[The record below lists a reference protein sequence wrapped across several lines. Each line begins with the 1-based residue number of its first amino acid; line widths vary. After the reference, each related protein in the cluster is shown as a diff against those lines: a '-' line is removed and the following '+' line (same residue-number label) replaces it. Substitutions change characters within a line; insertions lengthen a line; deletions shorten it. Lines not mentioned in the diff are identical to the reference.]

1 MLRAKKGFTLI
12 ELLIVVVIIGILAAI
27 AIPKF
32 ANTKDK
38 AYVAAMKSDL
48 RNMATIE
55 EQFAADNNGAY
66 FGGTAN
72 GGMPIQG
79 FTPSQNVTLVMV
91 YVPGPPPTWSGTAT
105 HSQSAKTCTMLNG
118 VIACS

>member
-1 MLRAKKGFTLI
+1 MSSKKGFTLI

-48 RNMATIE
+48 RNLATYE

-66 FGGTAN
+66 FAGN
-72 GGMPIQG
+72 GAAQG
-79 FTPSQNVTLVMV
+79 FVPSTNVTITATTAA
-91 YVPGPPPTWSGTAT
+91 GPPMTWTAT
-105 HSQSAKTCTMLNG
+105 AIHSQSAKLCNFGVTAPGTITC
-118 VIACS
+118 V